1 MKKIFII
8 ILLFLFV
15 VPIIS
20 LICGFY
26 LPKNIQGQERI
37 FLIERGESVFQISQN
52 LESQG
57 FIESRYFFNLY
68 IFVFQKQNKLQ
79 AGTYF
84 LNPSMNIDEIVS
96 RFASG
101 DIAIQTITIPE
112 GFTQKQIEDRLG
124 LKLPGENIEGYLFPD
139 TYHFPIGISAEDVV
153 KIMRNNFDNKLTV
166 DLREEIRRQKKT
178 IADIVTIASLL
189 EKEVKT
195 LEDKEMVSGILWKRL
210 SIGMPLQVDSAMETY
225 KYRELPD
232 SPICNPG
239 LESIKA
245 AIYPQ
250 SNPYLYYLSASDDG
264 KTIFSKTLEE
274 HNINRAKYL
283 K

>member
-1 MKKIFII
+1 IFII